1 MFGKTAPTSSKTKEL
16 IFKSAIDEF
25 IHFGYHGARM
35 QRIADNSKVN
45 KAMIYYYFPS
55 KEMIYDEVLKT
66 VIKTVITELNAIKED
81 SADVRKMLS
90 ALIDIYQGVFLK
102 YPDYIKLL
110 QYELATGG
118 ENLIRMGL
126 FKMDDLPFRPKSGHI
141 YTYFEKKMKEKVIR
155 KMNVFQL
162 IISIISLVVLPFMAE
177 PLYRAFIKDLPKILN
192 RSFNKV
198 LDERKAYIL
207 DLLCEGIII
216 RK

>member
-1 MFGKTAPTSSKTKEL
+1 MAKKKEPTSSKTKEL
-16 IFKSAIDEF
+16 IFKASIDEF
-25 IHFGYHGARM
+25 IKFGYHGARM

-55 KEMIYDEVLKT
+55 KEAIYEEVLRT
-66 VIKTVITELNAIKED
+66 VIRTVISELNAIKD
-81 SADVRKMLS
+81 DPADVRKMLS
-90 ALIDIYQGVFLK
+90 AIIDIYQGVFLK

-118 ENLIRMGL
+118 ENLISMGL
-126 FKMDDLPFRPKSGHI
+126 FKMPDLPFSPKSGHI
-141 YTYFEKKMKEKVIR
+141 YGYFDRKMREKVIR

-177 PLYRAFIKDLPKILN
+177 PLYRAFTKDIPQIKN
-192 RSFNKV
+192 RSFKKV
-198 LDERKAYIL
+198 LDDRKTYIL
-207 DLLCEGIII
+207 DLLCEGILI